1 MLRVSSEKADEQ
13 RGKKEKREEWRKM
26 KTEKGLYAVGK
37 GMKEGRGE
45 VRIGDKWKLGR
56 KVEQTKRFTV
66 RRDFRS
72 TMAFM
77 IFQLEGDQEA
87 SASTSFLTGS

>member
-1 MLRVSSEKADEQ
+1 MEENENRKGTVRGRKGDE
-13 RGKKEKREEWRKM
+13 RGER
-26 KTEKGLYAVGK
+26 
-37 GMKEGRGE
+37 E